1 MTRYPLTRAV
11 DVELGSFT
19 SFPLSRR
26 VRFAPRA
33 ERLLGRPPAVL
44 GVAVAKAQ
52 AQVA

>member
-33 ERLLGRPPAVL
+33 ERLLGHPAAVL
-44 GVAVAKAQ
+44 GIVVVKEAKA
-52 AQVA
+52 A